1 MAVYLTD
8 EQSDET
14 VDHEDLVALA
24 RLVITEERVPSDM
37 EVSLLLVD
45 VATIS
50 VMNAEHM
57 DKDGPT
63 DVLAFPI
70 DLPGESP
77 PDSPAVLGDVMLC
90 PTIAAQQATTA
101 GHATQAELQLL
112 VVHGILHLLGMDHA
126 EPEEERV
133 MFGRTD
139 ELLALHRAAS

>member
-1 MAVYLTD
+1 MAIYLTD
-8 EQSDET
+8 EQSEVT
-14 VDHEDLVALA
+14 VDHEDLVAVA
-24 RLVITEERVPSDM
+24 QLVVAEERVPADM
-37 EVSLLLVD
+37 EVSILLVD
-45 VATIS
+45 VATIT

-57 DKDGPT
+57 DKEGPT

-90 PTIAAQQATTA
+90 PSIAAIQATTA
-101 GHATQAELQLL
+101 GHSTQDELRLL

-126 EPEEERV
+126 DPEEERV

-139 ELLALHRAAS
+139 ELLALHGNAS